1 VNDTAVHT
9 FYSGRTTNWFALWLT
24 TVLAVPL
31 LALGVAN
38 GSWTGLGLIAAAV
51 IVVAVLVNL
60 LTANSVR
67 SIAGPNGVTVH
78 FGVFGWPR
86 FRYPLDR
93 IRDAEAVE
101 ISVSP
106 WRWGWGISWSPR
118 QGLWLT
124 LRTGPALRLTLTN
137 GRRVTIST
145 PLPENAVRAIAD
157 ARGEAAQ
164 R

>member
-1 VNDTAVHT
+1 VNHTAVHT
-9 FYSGRTTNWFALWLT
+9 LYSGRTINWFALGLT
-24 TVLAVPL
+24 TAIAVPL

-38 GSWTGLGLIAAAV
+38 GSWSGVGFIAAAV
-51 IVVAVLVNL
+51 IVVPLLVNL
-60 LTANSVR
+60 LTASSVR

-78 FGVFGWPR
+78 FGAFGWPR

-101 ISVSP
+101 ISLSL
-106 WRWGWGISWSPR
+106 WRWGWGISSSPR
-118 QGLWLT
+118 NGLWLT
-124 LRTGPALRLTLTN
+124 LRTGPALRLTLTD

-145 PLPENAVRAIAD
+145 PHPENAVRAIAD
-157 ARGEAAQ
+157 ARRDAAP

>member
-1 VNDTAVHT
+1 MKDTAVHT

-24 TVLAVPL
+24 TAMAVPL

-38 GSWTGLGLIAAAV
+38 GSWTGLGVISAGV
-51 IVVAVLVNL
+51 IVVAVLANL

-93 IRDAEAVE
+93 IRDAEAVDSYE
-101 ISVSP
+101 RVLAIDPNVQES
-106 WRWGWGISWSPR
+106 
-118 QGLWLT
+118 L
-124 LRTGPALRLTLTN
+124 PAALLSR
-137 GRRVTIST
+137 ST
-145 PLPENAVRAIAD
+145 ERARSTVDSSERSLP
-157 ARGEAAQ
+157 Q
-164 R
+164 L

>member
-24 TVLAVPL
+24 TAMAVPL

-38 GSWTGLGLIAAAV
+38 GSWTGLGVISAAI
-51 IVVAVLVNL
+51 IVVAVLANL

-106 WRWGWGISWSPR
+106 WGGAGGS
-118 QGLWLT
+118 
-124 LRTGPALRLTLTN
+124 A
-137 GRRVTIST
+137 GR
-145 PLPENAVRAIAD
+145 PVR
-157 ARGEAAQ
+157 GCG
-164 R
+164 